1 MSGFTNGAD
10 LLGKKEFKNNYIV
23 ALKGIIMAICD
34 IIPLE
39 IIKGELG
46 NEIGYRNC
54 TGERSKTHSRN
65 RNKAKL
71 NIKAEPKSDN
81 LILVTAINPTAQ
93 GEGKTTIAIGLADGL
108 RKIGKKSCLA
118 LREPSLGPV
127 FGIKGGAAGGGYS
140 QVVPMEEINL
150 HFTGDFHAITTA
162 NNLVSSI
169 IDNHLTQGNELRI
182 DPEKITWKRCI
193 DLNDRALRSVSV
205 AEGGGP
211 NGIPRR
217 DGFNITAASQMMA
230 IFCLAKDLKDFKR
243 RVKNSCIGRN
253 IDNQPVTCGD
263 LKIEEAVTI
272 LVKEALKPN
281 LVQTLEGTPAIIH
294 GGPFANIAHG
304 CNSVIATK
312 TALTIADYVVTEAG
326 FGADLGAE
334 KFIDIKC
341 RALGMFPKVAVIVAS
356 VKALKYNGSGIKE
369 NLSIE
374 NLEFLE
380 KGIVNL
386 GKHIDNLSKK
396 IGLPVIVAL
405 NRFASDTDKEIQFIR
420 DYCEQRGAEFEISE
434 AFSKGGEGSIK
445 LARKVV
451 KLAEKKSDIRYVYN
465 LEDSIKGKIE
475 KIAKEI
481 YGAKDVE
488 YTDEAMIKIDML
500 KGSGYENYPV
510 CIAKTQYSLTDDSGI
525 LGAPEGF
532 TFHVRDIEV
541 RTGAEFIVAL
551 AGSMLLMPG
560 LSKTP
565 GAIKMS
571 ISDEGIIEGLF

>member
-1 MSGFTNGAD
+1 MKSDIEIAREREVKPIREIALSLGLKEEDFD
-10 LLGKKEFKNNYIV
+10 LYG
-23 ALKGIIMAICD
+23 
-34 IIPLE
+34 
-39 IIKGELG
+39 
-46 NEIGYRNC
+46 
-54 TGERSKTHSRN
+54 

-571 ISDEGIIEGLF
+571 ISDE

>member
-1 MSGFTNGAD
+1 MKSDIEIAREREVKPIREIALSLGLKEEDFD
-10 LLGKKEFKNNYIV
+10 LYG
-23 ALKGIIMAICD
+23 
-34 IIPLE
+34 
-39 IIKGELG
+39 
-46 NEIGYRNC
+46 
-54 TGERSKTHSRN
+54 

-510 CIAKTQYSLTDDSGI
+510 CIAKTQYSLTDDPGI

-532 TFHVRDIEV
+532 TFHVRDIEA
-541 RTGAEFIVAL
+541 RTGAEFIVVL

-565 GAIKMS
+565 GAVKMH
-571 ISDEGIIEGLF
+571 INEEGIIEGLF

>member
-1 MSGFTNGAD
+1 MKSDIEIAREREVKPIREIALSLGLKEEDFD
-10 LLGKKEFKNNYIV
+10 LYG
-23 ALKGIIMAICD
+23 
-34 IIPLE
+34 
-39 IIKGELG
+39 
-46 NEIGYRNC
+46 
-54 TGERSKTHSRN
+54 

-434 AFSKGGEGSIK
+434 AFSKGG
-445 LARKVV
+445 
-451 KLAEKKSDIRYVYN
+451 
-465 LEDSIKGKIE
+465 
-475 KIAKEI
+475 
-481 YGAKDVE
+481 
-488 YTDEAMIKIDML
+488 
-500 KGSGYENYPV
+500 
-510 CIAKTQYSLTDDSGI
+510 
-525 LGAPEGF
+525 
-532 TFHVRDIEV
+532 
-541 RTGAEFIVAL
+541 
-551 AGSMLLMPG
+551 
-560 LSKTP
+560 
-565 GAIKMS
+565 
-571 ISDEGIIEGLF
+571 

>member
-1 MSGFTNGAD
+1 MKSDIDIARNAEVKPIREIALSLGLKEEEFD
-10 LLGKKEFKNNYIV
+10 LYGK
-23 ALKGIIMAICD
+23 
-34 IIPLE
+34 
-39 IIKGELG
+39 
-46 NEIGYRNC
+46 
-54 TGERSKTHSRN
+54 
-65 RNKAKL
+65 NKAKL
-71 NIKAEPKSDN
+71 NIKPQPKSDN

-108 RKIGKKSCLA
+108 RKIGKNSCLA

-162 NNLVSSI
+162 NNLISSI
-169 IDNHLTQGNELRI
+169 IDNHLTQGNELKI

-193 DLNDRALRSVSV
+193 DLNDRALRNITV

-211 NGIPRR
+211 NGVPRK

-230 IFCLAKDLKDFKR
+230 IFCLARDLKDFKR

-253 IDNQPVTCGD
+253 FEGQPVTCGD
-263 LKIEEAVTI
+263 LKIEEAATI
-272 LVKEALKPN
+272 LVKEAIKPN

-312 TALTIADYVVTEAG
+312 TALTLADYVVTEAG

-334 KFIDIKC
+334 KFIDIKS
-341 RALGMFPKVAVIVAS
+341 RSLDMFPKVAVIVAT
-356 VKALKYNGSGIKE
+356 VKALKFNGSGIKE
-369 NLSIE
+369 NLNIE
-374 NLEFLE
+374 NLEYLE

-386 GKHIDNLSKK
+386 GKHIDNLTKRFH
-396 IGLPVIVAL
+396 LPVIVAL
-405 NRFASDTDKEIQFIR
+405 NKFASDTDREIEYIKN
-420 DYCEQRGAEFEISE
+420 YCNIKGAEFEISE
-434 AFSKGGEGSIK
+434 AFLKGGEGSVK
-445 LARKVV
+445 LAQKVV
-451 KLAEKKSDIRYVYN
+451 VLAEKKSEVKYVYD
-465 LEDSIKGKIE
+465 LGDSIKIKVE
-475 KIAKEI
+475 KIAREI
-481 YGAKDVE
+481 YGAKDIE
-488 YTDEAMIKIDML
+488 FTKEALEKIEML
-500 KGSGYENYPV
+500 NGSGYENYPV
-510 CIAKTQYSLTDDSGI
+510 CIAKTQYSLTDDPGI

-532 TFHVRDIEV
+532 TFHVRDIEA
-541 RTGAEFIVAL
+541 RTGAEFIVVL

-565 GAIKMS
+565 GAVKMH
-571 ISDEGIIEGLF
+571 INEEGIIEGLF

>member
-1 MSGFTNGAD
+1 MKSDIEIAREREVKPICEIALSFGLKEEDFD
-10 LLGKKEFKNNYIV
+10 LYG
-23 ALKGIIMAICD
+23 
-34 IIPLE
+34 
-39 IIKGELG
+39 
-46 NEIGYRNC
+46 
-54 TGERSKTHSRN
+54 

-71 NIKAEPKSDN
+71 NIKPEPKSDN

-193 DLNDRALRSVSV
+193 DLNDRALRSVTV

>member
-1 MSGFTNGAD
+1 MKSDIEIAREREVKPIREIALSLGLKEEDFD
-10 LLGKKEFKNNYIV
+10 LYG
-23 ALKGIIMAICD
+23 
-34 IIPLE
+34 
-39 IIKGELG
+39 
-46 NEIGYRNC
+46 
-54 TGERSKTHSRN
+54 

-532 TFHVRDIEV
+532 TFHVRDMEV

>member
-1 MSGFTNGAD
+1 MKSDIEIAREREVKPIREIALSLGLKEEDFD
-10 LLGKKEFKNNYIV
+10 LYG
-23 ALKGIIMAICD
+23 
-34 IIPLE
+34 
-39 IIKGELG
+39 
-46 NEIGYRNC
+46 
-54 TGERSKTHSRN
+54 

>member
-1 MSGFTNGAD
+1 MKSDIEIAREREVKPIREIALSLGLKEEDFD
-10 LLGKKEFKNNYIV
+10 LYG
-23 ALKGIIMAICD
+23 
-34 IIPLE
+34 
-39 IIKGELG
+39 
-46 NEIGYRNC
+46 
-54 TGERSKTHSRN
+54 

-465 LEDSIKGKIE
+465 LENSIKGKIE